1 MSSIKV
7 LKSLSVGKGITI
19 HLNEDVSAAEGSSDR
34 YFTEAATTGEEPFVV
49 PPHWHKEHAEYLTV
63 VEGRAKIILDGKE
76 TIVNAGDPPVLVER
90 RVVHSIE
97 TFKGERAVVQE
108 RPKPGGDYKIM
119 FFNDMFNDGP
129 TPGFWHL
136 MRVFY
141 DGDGYVVLPLPFR
154 IVDEI
159 FITVFGAIAHVFTGP
174 RPKTL

>member
-1 MSSIKV
+1 MSSVKV
-7 LKSLSVGKGITI
+7 LKTLAVGKGITI
-19 HLNEDVSAAEGSSDR
+19 QLKEDESAPEGSSDR
-34 YFTEAATTGEEPFVV
+34 YYTEAATNGEEPFVV

-63 VEGRAKIILDGKE
+63 VEGRAKVTLDGKE
-76 TIVNAGDPPVLVER
+76 TILKAGDPPVLVAR

-97 TFKGERAVVQE
+97 TFAGEKAVVQE
-108 RPKPGGDYKIM
+108 RPSPGGDYKIM

-141 DGDGYVVLPLPFR
+141 DGDGYVALPLPFR

-159 FITVFGAIAHVFTGP
+159 FITVFGSIAHLFKGP
-174 RPKTL
+174 RPQKL